1 MPPHGSSAGTAS
13 SSDADRFRRTG
24 LYLDEMAS
32 RWLGSTKRLPR
43 PAGAAA
49 STLSSGWLLHSAAC
63 SSSALVRF
71 TAGLASL
78 AAAAPAGR
86 SGLWTTLGP
95 PAATAE
101 EEEVEATAVALGVED
116 EEEEAAL
123 GVAEKEDEEE
133 AAALGVEDDEEEA
146 AALGVEDNEEA
157 AALGV
162 EDNEEAAALGVEEE
176 EEAPAL
182 GVEEEKEAAALG
194 VPSGEP
200 TLSAATRAI
209 RGLRR
214 TSSSAAAFVVCT
226 AAGTAAVGALLW
238 ACGAPRA
245 AK

>member
-101 EEEVEATAVALGVED
+101 ED

-123 GVAEKEDEEE
+123 GVEE
-133 AAALGVEDDEEEA
+133 AATLGVEDDEEEA

>member
-146 AALGVEDNEEA
+146 AALGVEDDE
-157 AALGV
+157 
-162 EDNEEAAALGVEEE
+162 EEAAALGVEEPDAFGV
-176 EEAPAL
+176 EAAL
-182 GVEEEKEAAALG
+182 GVEEENEAAALG

-214 TSSSAAAFVVCT
+214 TSSSAAAFVVW
-226 AAGTAAVGALLW
+226 TAAVGALLW